1 MGVGVPSPGPY
12 AYVLILKRSDPFKWI
27 CSFKKTPVSKK
38 FSFLDKVLLRYIYS
52 RLLNGLKRPKYGIK
66 NFDPDPKIVANLDPW
81 LTAYTWQ
88 KLDEILNKVSLISIY
103 FILVT
108 LGPFIRENI
117 GQSCTYLK
125 DCFWLAWE
133 NSRDCHI
140 TMPLS
145 LKTMEVQ
152 IKGDHW
158 NKRFIT
164 VQVYWE
170 NKTIP
175 DKRQIKTR
183 LGKDASY
190 RRTGVSGC
198 S

>member
-52 RLLNGLKRPKYGIK
+52 RLLNGLKRPKKGIK

-103 FILVT
+103 FSHTRAIYTRKHRAILH
-108 LGPFIRENI
+108 LFERLFLI
-117 GQSCTYLK
+117 S
-125 DCFWLAWE
+125 WE